1 MERLVFERSRTK
13 NAGLLLLSLMFV
25 AGGVY
30 MALSADTSSERNIG
44 WACAAFFG
52 LGVIAAAGNL
62 LRGGTVF
69 VFDLSGIK
77 DESSGL
83 LIPWSEV
90 SGCQIISMRG
100 TVLLGVSFKN
110 PDQFLAQVSPAK
122 QKLARFNERMG
133 WGHWGFSF
141 AGVSPG
147 IKEAERFIRENVPSL
162 QMADA

>member
-1 MERLVFERSRTK
+1 V
-13 NAGLLLLSLMFV
+13 GQ
-25 AGGVY
+25 
-30 MALSADTSSERNIG
+30 
-44 WACAAFFG
+44 
-52 LGVIAAAGNL
+52 
-62 LRGGTVF
+62 
-69 VFDLSGIK
+69 
-77 DESSGL
+77 
-83 LIPWSEV
+83 
-90 SGCQIISMRG
+90 CQIISMRG

-110 PDQFLAQVSPAK
+110 PDQFLLQVSPAK